1 LDPWNRILQD
11 ARINPMKMMSIFRE
25 LKGSFK
31 NIIFNT
37 RNLDNLK
44 QKAQIKTKSSDID
57 ATVKYLKKVQME
69 NPGFY
74 YTMRVDENNT

>member
-1 LDPWNRILQD
+1 
-11 ARINPMKMMSIFRE
+11 MKIMSIFRE

-37 RNLDNLK
+37 RNLDNFK
-44 QKAQIKTKSSDID
+44 QKARIKTESSDID